1 MIGGKSDMHDNGP
14 QEAYSAILRHFVE
27 QGSAPHYV
35 ELAKKLGIG
44 IEDARVLQREA
55 AAAAPAS
62 TCWLSHDT
70 DYVEAWGPFSNV
82 PTHVRIAVDGQERW
96 FGL

>member
-1 MIGGKSDMHDNGP
+1 M
-14 QEAYSAILRHFVE
+14 
-27 QGSAPHYV
+27 
-35 ELAKKLGIG
+35 ELAGELGID
-44 IEDARVLQREA
+44 IEQARVLQREA

-82 PTHVRIAVDGQERW
+82 PTHVRIAVEGEEKW

>member
-1 MIGGKSDMHDNGP
+1 MERSPTI
-14 QEAYSAILRHFVE
+14 QEAYTAIMSHFVE
-27 QGSAPHYV
+27 HGRAPHYV
-35 ELAKKLGIG
+35 DLGYRLGIG
-44 IEDARVLQREA
+44 IEEARVLQREA

-62 TCWLSHDT
+62 TCWLSHET

-82 PTHVRIAVDGQERW
+82 PTHVRVAVDGEDKW

>member
-1 MIGGKSDMHDNGP
+1 MESG
-14 QEAYSAILRHFVE
+14 R
-27 QGSAPHYV
+27 APHYV
-35 ELAKKLGIG
+35 ELAQILSVD
-44 IEDARVLQREA
+44 IEEARVLQREA

-62 TCWLSHDT
+62 TCWLSRDT

-82 PTHVRIAVDGQERW
+82 PTHVRIAVDGEDRW